1 MTSSILSIDQLE
13 DRCSPAVLNLT
24 TAAIILPP
32 PPPPPPPPPGTP
44 VVLTPI
50 PPAPPGQPQS
60 QSGQGEYA

>member
-13 DRCSPAVLNLT
+13 DRCSPAVLNLSN
-24 TAAIILPP
+24 ALVIL
-32 PPPPPPPPPGTP
+32 PPPPPPPPGTP

-60 QSGQGEYA
+60 QGGQGEYA